1 MSTVMTPAAAE
12 HTREPVQSARPSF
25 VGIMRG
31 EFFKILHQR
40 VNWIMLIL
48 LGGIITFPYLIELSL
63 PRIKAGL
70 IGPASGQLNFF
81 YDGMEANLTIL
92 RIFIGIFLLILTARV
107 IGLEY
112 QLGTIR
118 ILLGRGVGRLQLL
131 LAKLATIVLAA
142 LALFVLT
149 IAYNLLLSTILV
161 SLVTGGLSAFNALTP
176 QFWSDSGL
184 YALTV
189 LISMGVTI
197 LLATAVTAL
206 GRSLTVGL
214 SVALAWFPVDN
225 IGTLFMA
232 LAYRLTQNDFW
243 LNITAYFLG
252 PNLNTMAGVVLPLR
266 NGQPALTLGAAPLVV
281 TVGKQVHGIVVDG
294 THTMLVA
301 LVYALIFAVV
311 AVVLTWRRDVME

>member
-12 HTREPVQSARPSF
+12 HTQGQRQNTRPSF
-25 VGIMRG
+25 FGIVRG

-40 VNWIMLIL
+40 LNWIMLIL
-48 LGGIITFPYLIELSL
+48 LGGIITLPYLIELSV

-70 IGPASGQLNFF
+70 TGPASGQLSFF
-81 YDGMEANLTIL
+81 YNGMEANLSIL
-92 RIFIGIFLLILTARV
+92 RVFIGIFLLIMTARV

-131 LAKLATIVLAA
+131 LAKLLTIVLVA
-142 LALFVLT
+142 LALFVLA
-149 IAYNLLLSTILV
+149 IAYNLLLSTLLV
-161 SLVTGGLSAFNALTP
+161 SIVTGSLSAFNALTP

-243 LNITAYFLG
+243 LSITSYFLG
-252 PNLNTMAGVVLPLR
+252 PNLNTMASVVLPQR
-266 NGQPALTLGAAPLVV
+266 NGSPALTIGTGPLVF
-281 TVGKQVHGIVVDG
+281 TVGNQVHGIVVNS
-294 THTMLVA
+294 THTLLVA
-301 LVYALIFAVV
+301 LVYAVIFAVV